1 MSVDDY
7 LMRTGGWSVKL
18 KDDAPRSVRDLF
30 GFYGHVIVTP
40 TRLGNELIPRSA
52 LLGVARWTGVIR
64 EFSERRTRWGGPGLM
79 AWVGE
84 EAGKGASST
93 VTPSFPATFSN
104 VLTAR
109 FSTAGSA
116 VYGPQ
121 GLTLGTSYSPTSTTV
136 TRYESSLHTRAII
149 DEAAVA
155 TGNEWRINPDGT
167 LDYGV
172 ATSLFQ
178 STPKVVLVDS
188 STFANSGLEQAYPV
202 SGYRAI
208 GVTFSVTAHQHN
220 YYRVAHKWWKGN
232 WSGSD
237 LSLTGAADGGSRF
250 SNFSKTG
257 DHYLWKSVQTA
268 SYDDYYGTS
277 MPDGD
282 SAGQYEIDV
291 DCDLFDIERHII
303 PGDYVYLWSPDDDLV
318 DSANQIVIGG
328 ETLGCVKARVAGI
341 SWPIEEG
348 YGVFVEDNQHS
359 HLTDITDWVEF
370 EPAGCRIYIDTAPL
384 RLDGALRRD
393 NNPYWKAQ

>member
-40 TRLGNELIPRSA
+40 TRLGNELIPRST
-52 LLGVARWTGVIR
+52 LLGAARWTGVIR

-79 AWVGE
+79 AWLGE
-84 EAGKGASST
+84 EAGKGAPAIPTKPSS
-93 VTPSFPATFSN
+93 PMTFSN
-104 VLTAR
+104 VLTVR
-109 FSTAGSA
+109 FSGTN
-116 VYGPQ
+116 PN
-121 GLTLGTSYSPTSTTV
+121 GLSLGTGYSATSTTV
-136 TRYESSLHTRAII
+136 SDYEHFNWSRAII
-149 DEAAVA
+149 DDVANA
-155 TGNEWRINPDGT
+155 TGNEWRINPDGS
-167 LDYGV
+167 LDYGI

-178 STPKVVLVDS
+178 SSPKVVLVDS
-188 STFANSGLEQAYPV
+188 SSFANSGLEQAYPV
-202 SGYRAI
+202 AGYRAI
-208 GVTFSVTAHQHN
+208 GVTFNVTAHQHN
-220 YYRVAHKWWKGN
+220 YYRTAHGWWRGN

-237 LSLTGAADGGSRF
+237 LSLSGASVATARY
-250 SNFSKTG
+250 SNFSKTANM
-257 DHYLWKSVQTA
+257 DIWKSGQA
-268 SYDDYYGTS
+268 SSQEEYYAATPPS
-277 MPDGD
+277 GD

-359 HLTDITDWVEF
+359 HLTDVTDWVEF